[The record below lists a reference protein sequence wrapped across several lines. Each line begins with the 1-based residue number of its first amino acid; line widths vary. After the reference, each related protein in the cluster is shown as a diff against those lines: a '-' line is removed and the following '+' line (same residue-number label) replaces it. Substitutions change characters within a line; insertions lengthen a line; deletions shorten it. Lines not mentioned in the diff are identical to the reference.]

1 VHQPADAPPLP
12 PLTYCLEVRRRV
24 IEESSAGAATTGADG
39 YDYSA
44 GGSATDSLGANSVY
58 SSSAAAPPSPTHSLR
73 DGDASTSNTTVKPG
87 AALRSSSTRFAD
99 TTRMVKQSAQT
110 LLVGKG
116 GGTVNAGGAGG
127 ANSGSRVTHQ
137 QDGSPYTPLYEYS
150 LLVHPPLVI
159 ENLLPHAGAF
169 ELADEGRRALWSA
182 RLEPGASVGVYSV
195 GMDTPLLLLLNLS
208 FCRNVEGVLIHD
220 GAQYKGGDDDA
231 GADSSSNGAV
241 ASGITL
247 TDGLGQRVA
256 LRIENRRGGGGQRHV
271 TVYCAYWMVN
281 TSHYRMRFRQE
292 GSKALPAGTV
302 SAAGDGSRSIGPL
315 EDLPPAFASPTAD
328 GHGGFS
334 RAGAPGSPGSPGG
347 SPGVTRQ
354 RPRRIFPG
362 TPGALREA
370 AVAGGVAPLS
380 PSGHGGV
387 AGLRGQAGGS
397 SSSSGG
403 SALGDAFLREELSLQ
418 ELTDLACMFSFADG
432 GVLGFGE
439 KRVCVQ
445 VEESEWSKPF
455 SADTIGMLVLMN
467 ACALVV
473 HCGST
478 ALLI

>member
-24 IEESSAGAATTGADG
+24 IEESSAGAALTGADG

-58 SSSAAAPPSPTHSLR
+58 SSAAAPPSPTHSLR
-73 DGDASTSNTTVKPG
+73 DGEAVSSNTTAKAG
-87 AALRSSSTRFAD
+87 AGLRSSSTRFAD

-127 ANSGSRVTHQ
+127 AGSGSRVTHQ

-159 ENLLPHAGAF
+159 ENLLPHAGSF

-231 GADSSSNGAV
+231 GGDSSSNGAV

-347 SPGVTRQ
+347 SPVVTRQ

-380 PSGHGGV
+380 PSGHGSV

-397 SSSSGG
+397 SSSGG
-403 SALGDAFLREELSLQ
+403 ALGDAFLREELSLQ

-455 SADTIGMLVLMN
+455 SADTIGML
-467 ACALVV
+467 
-473 HCGST
+473 
-478 ALLI
+478 LLYTNT